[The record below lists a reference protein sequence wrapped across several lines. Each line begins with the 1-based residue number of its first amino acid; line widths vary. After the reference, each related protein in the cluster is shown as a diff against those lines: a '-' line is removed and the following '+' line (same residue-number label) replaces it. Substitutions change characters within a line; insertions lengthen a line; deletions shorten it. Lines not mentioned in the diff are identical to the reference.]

1 MVIGAKTKTTFLM
14 TTKSKHIV
22 FAAKDLSIGYLKKK
36 QTDIIASDINF
47 SLAEGELIALAG
59 TNGIGKS
66 TLLRTISGMQP
77 ALKGTIKIHD
87 KDLVRY
93 TALEQAHY
101 ISIVL
106 TEAPASKNLTVLELV
121 ALGRQPYT
129 NWIGKLSEKDKKIIT
144 LALKSTDTDTLSS
157 KKCFELSDGQL
168 QRVYVARA
176 LAQDTPIILLDE
188 PTTHLDLYHR
198 AAILKLLKNL
208 ATETKKTILFSTHEV
223 DLAIQLSDKMIVMTP
238 HETYFDPIEDLIKAG
253 RFDSLFPKETIHF
266 DRKTG
271 RFSIKN

>member
-1 MVIGAKTKTTFLM
+1 MKE
-14 TTKSKHIV
+14 KSKNIV
-22 FAAKDLSIGYLKKK
+22 LTAKDLSVGYLKKK
-36 QTDIIASDINF
+36 QIDLIASNINF
-47 SLAEGELIALAG
+47 SLAEGELTALVG

-77 ALKGTIKIHD
+77 ELKGVVCIHK
-87 KDLVRY
+87 KDIRKY
-93 TALEQAHY
+93 SAPEQSHF
-101 ISIVL
+101 ISVVL

-129 NWIGKLSEKDKKIIT
+129 NWIGKLSEKDKRIIT
-144 LALKSTDTDTLSS
+144 LALKSTDTETLSS